1 MNFCGWNPLSY
12 IWLPHVHFPCSVSW
26 CLNSS
31 KSHVH
36 HISFFFMVK
45 LNLVHPIFEIP
56 WPFVLSV
63 SSWLN
68 LVFPRRPSKTLV
80 SASAANAWRT
90 CWIAWNGVR
99 WTPRSCNRSWC
110 WTHAWSNGPWCNVT
124 LGLQWVGPHYIK
136 GVLLFMFLCVV
147 FCMYIHMSMCI
158 YIYICVC
165 VCMSVYT
172 CIHVCVVTTI
182 VVKWP
187 VQIVVSQKSWLFRT
201 TVGIIGSGS
210 CTDPYR
216 HGIHV

>member
-1 MNFCGWNPLSY
+1 MERVVTY
-12 IWLPHVHFPCSVSW
+12 IYCHYVDSLWFFVGEIPFLTYVYHMFHFPCSVSW

-147 FCMYIHMSMCI
+147 FCMYIHICI
-158 YIYICVC
+158 YVCVC
-165 VCMSVYT
+165 VHMY
-172 CIHVCVVTTI
+172 IYPCVLL
-182 VVKWP
+182 
-187 VQIVVSQKSWLFRT
+187 QLLLLNDLFKSWSAKNR
-201 TVGIIGSGS
+201 V
-210 CTDPYR
+210 
-216 HGIHV
+216 